1 MGDPHESAANDVE
14 VSDRL
19 QPVSVSSRYEEGYRS
34 AISVRD
40 LPPLWLDEPRDLGG
54 SNQGPTPLESV
65 LGSLC
70 GCTAMIVHIMQ
81 REMRFEL
88 QGLRCEADGVVDV
101 RRAEMKRSGKKY
113 SEVEPIAHHFH
124 QVRQRIYI
132 VTPEDDERLAGLERQ
147 VARLC
152 PVSRLLED
160 AGVDFQVQWIRE

>member
-1 MGDPHESAANDVE
+1 MDYSRDNAANDVQ

-19 QPVSVSSRYEEGYRS
+19 QPISVSSRYEEGYRS
-34 AISVRD
+34 VINVRD
-40 LPPLWLDEPRDLGG
+40 VPPLWLDEPKDLGG

-70 GCTAMIVHIMQ
+70 GCTAMIVHIMK

-88 QGLRCEADGVVDV
+88 KTLRCEADGVIDV
-101 RRAEMKRSGKKY
+101 RRAEMKRTGKKY

-124 QVRQRIYI
+124 QVRQRIHI
-132 VTPEDDERLAGLERQ
+132 ETPEDDERLAELARL

-160 AGVDFQVQWIRE
+160 AGVDFEVQWIRE